1 MLISLSGRRVSARR
15 PSHFPHKKRISREPL
30 ITNNRSQEANHVF
43 RISALEHTHFDAL
56 LSLDDAVLAAR
67 GARRYVADKKPG
79 FPCRVSLQDAE
90 PGERV
95 ILVPYHHQPADSPYR
110 AAGPI
115 FVREGARTTSLPP
128 DTVPRTAAFTFAI
141 GARVRCRASD
151 EADVIDGRDVESRLA
166 SMFADDR
173 VAYLHIHF
181 ARPGCYA
188 CRADRSA
195 TKNEAAGRV

>member
-1 MLISLSGRRVSARR
+1 M
-15 PSHFPHKKRISREPL
+15 F
-30 ITNNRSQEANHVF
+30 Q
-43 RISALEHTHFDAL
+43 ISALEHTDFDAL
-56 LSLDDAVLAAR
+56 FSLDDAALAAR
-67 GARRYVADKKPG
+67 GARRYIADKKPG

-95 ILVPYHHQPADSPYR
+95 ILVPYHHLPADSPYR

-128 DTVPRTAAFTFAI
+128 DTVPALLRS
-141 GARVRCRASD
+141 RLLSVRAYD
-151 EADVIDGRDVESRLA
+151 ALHLMVEADVIDGRDVELRLA

-195 TKNEAAGRV
+195 TKNETAGKV